1 MNAFKKILVAAT
13 LVYIFSTPRTFA
25 FSFSEEGRL
34 YSDAISA
41 AKQKD
46 YDIAFANL
54 HTLVNTFPHTKLM
67 DRALF
72 ALGEYYF
79 SEGDYYD
86 AEHIFKH
93 FAHDYPKSRGY
104 LFAMAYLRE
113 IARLKG
119 LDSEAAEFNKDIISF
134 MQVSLLFR
142 DYKTYKYISPM
153 HKRYKA
159 VYFID
164 KVEFYRDD
172 KQFSVLSY

>member
-1 MNAFKKILVAAT
+1 MNAFKKILVTAT
-13 LVYIFSTPRTFA
+13 LVYLLSSSCAFA
-25 FSFSEEGRL
+25 ISFSEEGRL
-34 YSDAISA
+34 YSDAITA
-41 AKQKD
+41 ATQKD
-46 YDIAFANL
+46 YDVAFANL
-54 HTLVNTFPHTKLM
+54 HTLINVFPHTKLM

-86 AEHIFKH
+86 AELTFKH
-93 FAHDYPKSRGY
+93 FAHDYPRAKGY

-119 LDSEAAEFNKDIISF
+119 QENEAAAFNKDIISF

-142 DYKTYKYISPM
+142 DYKSYKYISPM
-153 HKRYKA
+153 RKRYKA

-164 KVEFYRDD
+164 KVEFYKDD